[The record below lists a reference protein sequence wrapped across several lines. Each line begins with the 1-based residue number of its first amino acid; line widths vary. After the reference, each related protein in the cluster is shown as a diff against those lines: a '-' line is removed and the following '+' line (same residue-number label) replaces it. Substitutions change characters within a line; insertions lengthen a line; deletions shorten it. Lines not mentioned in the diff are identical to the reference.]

1 MAEGTNR
8 SAARQR
14 SVERLLQ
21 ESIVASASAENRALK
36 RRVRQRLH
44 KRLGAMLPPEEFE
57 EATQRFRDMETATKG
72 NEEYHCEE
80 DFSNYSPWFVMD
92 GMVIPPWIQALPQG
106 QFGMENTWYEAYD
119 TSEQCLD
126 WWCDGPC
133 DGPYSVSCGQHQAI
147 ASLASSPSPAS
158 SVAMSSKGCCGD
170 SGQSTEADSQAS
182 DDMMLSLD
190 DTRRLPVART
200 FLHFDTRSVVPHR
213 RSKSL

>member
-1 MAEGTNR
+1 
-8 SAARQR
+8 
-14 SVERLLQ
+14 
-21 ESIVASASAENRALK
+21 
-36 RRVRQRLH
+36 
-44 KRLGAMLPPEEFE
+44 MLPPEEFE
-57 EATQRFRDMETATKG
+57 EATQRFRDMETATMKG

-92 GMVIPPWIQALPQG
+92 GNALVIPPWIQALPVQG
-106 QFGMENTWYEAYD
+106 QFGMENSWFEAYD

-133 DGPYSVSCGQHQAI
+133 DQYSVSCGQHQAM
-147 ASLASSPSPAS
+147 ASLAASNSPAS
-158 SVAMSSKGCCGD
+158 SVSSSEGCCAAGD

-182 DDMMLSLD
+182 EDLMLSLD

-213 RSKSL
+213 RSKSV

>member
-1 MAEGTNR
+1 M
-8 SAARQR
+8 
-14 SVERLLQ
+14 
-21 ESIVASASAENRALK
+21 ASASAENRALK

-57 EATQRFRDMETATKG
+57 EATQRFRDMETATMKG

-92 GMVIPPWIQALPQG
+92 GNALVIPPWIQALPVQG
-106 QFGMENTWYEAYD
+106 QFGMENSWFEAYD

-133 DGPYSVSCGQHQAI
+133 DQYSVSCGQHQAM
-147 ASLASSPSPAS
+147 ASLAASNSPAS
-158 SVAMSSKGCCGD
+158 SVSSSEGCCAAGD

-182 DDMMLSLD
+182 EDLMLSLD

-213 RSKSL
+213 RSKSV